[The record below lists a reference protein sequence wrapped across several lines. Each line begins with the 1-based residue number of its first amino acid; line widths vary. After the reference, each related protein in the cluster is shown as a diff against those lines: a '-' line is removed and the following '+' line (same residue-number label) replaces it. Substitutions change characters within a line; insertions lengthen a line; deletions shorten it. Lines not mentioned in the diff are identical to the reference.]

1 MLIIGLA
8 RGALGAPA
16 PPRVEKKIG
25 VIYREN
31 CVSAP
36 SVGTCES
43 FFLRSNRIS
52 NRIGRPIRFRIE
64 FSNRIGRVYTR
75 EYLIHS
81 IGIYFVFVTNESD
94 ARN

>member
-1 MLIIGLA
+1 MQYS
-8 RGALGAPA
+8 
-16 PPRVEKKIG
+16 KIKYYS
-25 VIYREN
+25 VF
-31 CVSAP
+31 SA
-36 SVGTCES
+36 SKLGTCEL
-43 FFLRSNRIS
+43 FFLHS

-64 FSNRIGRVYTR
+64 FSNRIGRIYS